1 MYQQSEKKLVKQQYL
16 LHMCSEYGEL
26 RLTSSWDRFRNLG
39 HPSKFQRVSHVHFVA
54 ALTSL
59 TGDRQNFAR
68 CLAVSWAG
76 TLYVHFRGSCPLT
89 EICQVQNSLY
99 VQVLCSHILAC
110 SVTAR
115 HSSSRYQSNLVAWY
129 TEWNYGTFA
138 VGATYIWLG
147 GHHIGHQPT
156 F

>member
-1 MYQQSEKKLVKQQYL
+1 MYQQSEKNLLNSNISSTCVRNMVNFGSLAAEIGSGIWGTPANFNGFHMFALL
-16 LHMCSEYGEL
+16 LHWPRSPETDQTLHDVWLSPGL
-26 RLTSSWDRFRNLG
+26 
-39 HPSKFQRVSHVHFVA
+39 VHYMYIF
-54 ALTSL
+54 
-59 TGDRQNFAR
+59 G
-68 CLAVSWAG
+68 
-76 TLYVHFRGSCPLT
+76 GSCPLT
-89 EICQVQNSLY
+89 EICQVQNSLF